1 MACPQCGSEI
11 LSSVAEY
18 YDQEVRKPNAD
29 PQVLDPL
36 APPSRKALLHGVIF
50 GFFAWAGFLAPFF
63 APEGGMLRTSL
74 PFWIL
79 SVVWFPIFLWARGK
93 DRASRARYE
102 ARSFC
107 GNCGWYDRP

>member
-36 APPSRKALLHGVIF
+36 APPSRKAVLHGVIF
-50 GFFAWAGFLAPFF
+50 GFLVWLGFLSPFF
-63 APEGGMLRTSL
+63 APEGTALRSSSPL
-74 PFWIL
+74 WIL
-79 SVVWFPIFLWARGK
+79 VLIWAVLFWRARGQDK
-93 DRASRARYE
+93 VTKAAYLARRYC
-102 ARSFC
+102 A
-107 GNCGWYDRP
+107 NCGWYDKA

>member
-11 LSSVAEY
+11 LTTVAAHY
-18 YDQEVRKPNAD
+18 MREVRKPGAD

-63 APEGGMLRTSL
+63 APEGAMLRTSL
-74 PFWIL
+74 PFWVL
-79 SVVWFPIFLWARGK
+79 TVVWAPIFWIA
-93 DRASRARYE
+93 RARDRGTRADYE
-102 ARSFC
+102 ARAYC
-107 GNCGWYDRP
+107 ENCGWHQ